1 LEEHIIRLIEERGPQ
16 TGAELREALG
26 NDGFCQWKTCM
37 MSQRLAVKRVGRR
50 YLRLDSR
57 IEGYARLSPSILR
70 EFLTY
75 SVVGLVDDPARL
87 ELRTEE
93 LAAHIRNVS
102 AAKLRLAHRIITEVG
117 SRVSAEAGAEEE
129 RFCVLV
135 AGDIVYEM
143 GHDAPRP
150 ERSTGTMVR
159 GSDLDLIVILDDR
172 APDGLEH
179 QIDDAVYEQ
188 KYRQLINP
196 SMREEIDYVIKPL
209 ERLREQAAF
218 DTFKHMVP
226 CKILDEAVWLYG
238 SQSLFEAAKA
248 LLAERGI
255 PKKLMEME
263 DAATR
268 SRVQAEKDLL
278 VGEAECIGGDLL
290 YLFYPVE
297 ESDEFD

>member
-1 LEEHIIRLIEERGPQ
+1 LEERIIRLIEERGPQ

-26 NDGFCQWKTCM
+26 DNGFCQWKTCM
-37 MSQRLAVKRVGRR
+37 MSHRLAVKRVGRR

-75 SVVGLVDDPARL
+75 SVVGLADDPARL
-87 ELRTEE
+87 ELRTDE
-93 LAAHIRNVS
+93 LAAHISNVS
-102 AAKLRLAHRIITEVG
+102 AAKLRLARRIVTEVG
-117 SRVSAEAGAEEE
+117 SRVSAGAGGEEE
-129 RFCVLV
+129 RFCVLL

-159 GSDLDLIVILDDR
+159 GSDLDLIVILDDQ
-172 APDGLEH
+172 APDGLTQ

-196 SMREEIDYVIKPL
+196 STREEIDYVIKPL

-218 DTFKHMVP
+218 DTFKHIVP

-238 SQSLFEAAKA
+238 SKSLFEAAKA
-248 LLAERGI
+248 VLAERGI
-255 PKKLMEME
+255 PRKLMEME
-263 DAATR
+263 DAATQ
-268 SRVQAEKDLL
+268 SRVQAEMDLL
-278 VGEAECIGGDLL
+278 VGEAECISGDHL

>member
-1 LEEHIIRLIEERGPQ
+1 MSSRRLVVR
-16 TGAELREALG
+16 
-26 NDGFCQWKTCM
+26 
-37 MSQRLAVKRVGRR
+37 RVGRR

-57 IEGYARLSPSILR
+57 VEGYARLSPSILR

-75 SVVGLVDDPARL
+75 SVVGLPHDPASL
-87 ELRTEE
+87 ELRTRE
-93 LAAHIRNVS
+93 LAGHIKDVS
-102 AAKLRLAHRIITEVG
+102 AAKLRLARRIVNEVG
-117 SRVSAEAGAEEE
+117 SRVAPVHGAEEE
-129 RFCVLV
+129 RFSVLL

-150 ERSTGTMVR
+150 ERSTGTMVK
-159 GSDLDLIVILDDR
+159 GSDVDLIVIVDDR
-172 APDGLEH
+172 APEELTQ

-196 SMREEIDYVIKPL
+196 STREEIDYVIKPL
-209 ERLREQAAF
+209 ERVKEQAAF

-238 SQSLFEAAKA
+238 SRSLYRAAKA
-248 LLAERGI
+248 VLAERGI
-255 PKKLMEME
+255 PEKLMDME
-263 DAATR
+263 TAATR
-268 SRVQAEKDLL
+268 SREKAEKDLL
-278 VGEAECIGGDLL
+278 DADEECPSGDHL